1 MNTPPGP
8 SSPALSLHEV
18 LDQFK
23 RALRAAGLDTDEALV
38 ADGELHRYRVE
49 GDKKG
54 SKNGFYV
61 LHADGIPAGEF
72 GSWKTGQKETWRA
85 DIGRT
90 LSSEEE
96 AAHKARVQAM
106 QAARKL
112 AEGKA
117 RAEARSKAARLWK
130 AAAELVKATHPYLVA
145 KVVRAYGIRQLKDAL
160 MVPMRDV
167 DGALHG
173 LQFIQPDGTKR
184 FTTGMA
190 KAGHYRAI
198 GKPQGVVL
206 IAEGYATAA
215 TLHEATGH
223 ALACAF
229 DAGNLLAVAQAIH
242 AKRPELRLVLA
253 ADNDHRTEGNPGLAK
268 AQVAAA
274 AVHGLVCLPAFAA
287 DAEGT
292 DWNDYA
298 ALHGLAAVC
307 EAVAAQMAAGGPAG
321 LPDVAQRSG
330 AVDAGTS
337 TDDAVTASAE
347 AEPEAGS
354 GKVLPFPAKG
364 RSKGCSTAGGDAPE
378 TGAGAARGG
387 RGGTPAP
394 ARAHFT
400 CDGEAVWWH
409 DLDKEGVPMAAYWV
423 CPPLDVRAYL
433 RDVQGENW
441 GRLLVFNDKDGREH
455 RWGMPMRLL
464 AGGCD
469 EMRGELLRLGFDVPT
484 AAKNRTLLVNY
495 IQRAKPDV
503 FARCVERTGWH
514 DRVFVFPDHTIGE
527 TDELVLFQS
536 ESATPTH
543 YRTRGALAH
552 WRSDVAELCR
562 GNSRLMFGV
571 CVAFAGPLLA
581 WAGEESGGFNIRGA
595 SSTGKSVSLH
605 LAASVWGGP
614 DFRKKWRTTDNAME
628 SLAALHTDTVLPL
641 DEMGEIDARIVGET
655 VYMLAGGEGKARAGG
670 LRHTPTWRVVFLS
683 TSEISLAE
691 HMRQGGKKVQAGQDA
706 RVADVPADAGAGHG
720 VFEALHGYNSG
731 VKLAEATKRLT
742 GEQYG
747 HAGPAFLQGMLRRLD
762 TLPDVLRAQR
772 DAFRAAHLPKSASG
786 QSLRV
791 AGRFA
796 LVAAA
801 GELATEVG
809 ITGWEEGEATA
820 AVARCM
826 KDWAEERGGVGNL
839 EPVRMVEQ
847 VRHFLYAHGT
857 ARFPMIG
864 DGEKEGWVTVNQ
876 AGFREASVMSEMSY
890 YVFAEVF
897 EQQVCEGFDARAVAR
912 QLKVIGALRTDG
924 QRLKVS
930 KRLPGKGLV
939 RCYHILP
946 DIWEDAADDL
956 GKAA

>member
-1 MNTPPGP
+1 MNIPQGP
-8 SSPALSLHEV
+8 VQPALSLHEV

-23 RALRAAGLDTDEALV
+23 RALRAAGLDTDEALI

-85 DIGRT
+85 DIGRN

-96 AAHKARVQAM
+96 AAHRERIRTM

-112 AEGKA
+112 AEDKA
-117 RAEARSKAARLWK
+117 RAEARGKAARLWK
-130 AAAELVKATHPYLVA
+130 TAAELVKATHPYLVA
-145 KVVRAYGIRQLKDAL
+145 KGVRAYGIRQLKDAL
-160 MVPMRDV
+160 VVPVRDV

-190 KAGHYRAI
+190 KAGHYHAI

-223 ALACAF
+223 AVACAF

-242 AKRPELRLVLA
+242 AKRPALRLVLA
-253 ADNDHRTEGNPGLAK
+253 ADNDHHTESNPGLTK
-268 AQVAAA
+268 AQAAAA
-274 AVHGLVCLPAFAA
+274 AVHGVVCLPAFAA

-298 ALHGLAAVC
+298 ALHGLAAVR
-307 EAVAAQMAAGGPAG
+307 EAVAAQMAAGA
-321 LPDVAQRSG
+321 LEVAQGSG
-330 AVDAGTS
+330 GHDAGAS
-337 TDDAVTASAE
+337 AHDAATASAD
-347 AEPEAGS
+347 AVPWAGS

-364 RSKGCSTAGGDAPE
+364 RSKGRNAAGDDAAAGG
-378 TGAGAARGG
+378 GSGRGG
-387 RGGTPAP
+387 RGGGKPP
-394 ARAHFT
+394 DPSRPHFA
-400 CDGEAVWWH
+400 CDSEGVWWH
-409 DLDKEGVPMAAYWV
+409 DLDKDGTPMAAYWV
-423 CPPLDVRAYL
+423 CPRLDVRAYL
-433 RDVQGENW
+433 RDVQNENW

-495 IQRAKPDV
+495 IQRAKPAV

-543 YRTRGALAH
+543 YRTRGELTH

-562 GNSRLMFGV
+562 GNSRLMLGV

-628 SLAALHTDTVLPL
+628 SLAALHSDTVLPL

-655 VYMLAGGEGKARAGG
+655 VYMLAGGEGKARAGRAGG

-720 VFEALHGYNSG
+720 VFEALHGYDSG
-731 VKLAEATKRLT
+731 VKVAEAIKRLT

-747 HAGPAFLQGMLRRLD
+747 HAGPAYLQGLMPRLD

-772 DAFRAAHLPKSASG
+772 DTFRTAHLPKSASG

-801 GELATEVG
+801 GELATEMG
-809 ITGWEEGEATA
+809 ITGWEQGEATV

-839 EPVRMVEQ
+839 EPVRMIEQ
-847 VRHFLYAHGT
+847 VRHFLHAHGT

-864 DGEKEGWVTVNQ
+864 DGEKEGWVTVNH

-912 QLKVIGALRTDG
+912 QLKAIGALRTDG

-939 RCYHILP
+939 RCYHVLA
-946 DIWEDAADDL
+946 DIWEADAQQ
-956 GKAA
+956 AA